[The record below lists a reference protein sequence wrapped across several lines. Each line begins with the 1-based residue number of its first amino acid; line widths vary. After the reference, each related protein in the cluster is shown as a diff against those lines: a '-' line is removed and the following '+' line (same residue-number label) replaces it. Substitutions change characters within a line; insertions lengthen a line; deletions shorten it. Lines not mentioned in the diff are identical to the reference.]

1 MPKFRLLSFEELNA
15 LKDDFIKFLV
25 VNGIA
30 AEDWMKML
38 EKQSEKA
45 DRLIEL
51 FSDVVFQGIVS
62 KVQYMEFCNDQGIK
76 IFRCDE
82 ALIQLIGLE
91 SADFKEVDF
100 MDRGK
105 VLTLLREQPSSFTVY
120 KASKVYQP
128 DRSGE
133 IFRMLQSGGLVA
145 DGVLFELLD
154 QMI

>member
-38 EKQSEKA
+38 EKQSKKA

-82 ALIQLIGLE
+82 ASIQLIGLE
-91 SADFKEVDF
+91 SSDFKEVDF

-120 KASKVYQP
+120 KASKEYQP